1 MEMPSYELIIA
12 AVDGDNE
19 AIEKIIQH
27 YTPMIEEMSGGNE
40 DMRQEIIL
48 TLIDA
53 INHYDLENEEKNM
66 EYLRRTFPDQY
77 E

>member
-12 AVDGDNE
+12 AVGGDNE

-27 YTPMIEEMSGGNE
+27 YTTMIEEMSGGDE

-48 TLIDA
+48 ALIDA
-53 INHYDLENEEKNM
+53 IHHYNLENEEKNM